1 MNSPKSNLINTPLQR
16 GGPRAAWLGNRFNG
30 FSHRAETVET
40 VPHSALTTITPL
52 KRGVNERC
60 LDSVSAQLL
69 LSRSFRISLVLACLF
84 SSFLHSAIAAD
95 GAGEA
100 PLFPAHSILV
110 LLAGLP
116 GDVESEKS
124 YRDQLQSWLEL
135 LDNTPVAPEKVFILW
150 DDLGWLVL
158 PAKMPAQ
165 VIHASREEFLALGKT
180 LAGTT
185 NPLVVIAWG
194 HGGMQGRAPVFHIR
208 GPRLTPDDFKAFAAQ
223 SPLADSHW
231 LLFFRGSG
239 AFAGALAGERRQ
251 IISSE
256 NQTMFTSDPIGTTP
270 LLKLARANPAISFA
284 ALGQQLG
291 RAIAAWYTDRKLART
306 EEPTFWDGTE
316 KPRLLAAENAETL
329 ASEPAA
335 KPAAKPAAEP
345 PPANTTNSPAPTA
358 GLPSAWKD
366 ISRVD
371 PQKYPDA
378 DGVVLR
384 RRVSYTFGS
393 NPAMA
398 AEHDEFMQIL
408 TAEGK
413 HFGDFDFAYSPPFE
427 NITFAHCEVWQT
439 NGNVLRLDPDEIRD
453 APEESVGDYQRPRRK
468 FFSLPGVSPGAV
480 LHVHYLSEWK
490 TYPLPHVSLEI
501 PILAELPVLDSA
513 LEVSVP
519 KDSPFH
525 FILSEGFEDKLK
537 PALQTD
543 PVINQTTYGSRYSW
557 QFHDLPALEH
567 EILAPPHGQP
577 ALLISTF
584 PDWADFADWYGRLTK
599 LTDVVTPEIAAKA
612 ATLTSD
618 ARTDREKVLALY
630 NYVTSLRYVAVP
642 LGVNSFRP
650 HAAANVLKNQ
660 FGDCKDKANLFNTLL
675 HSLNIEA
682 HLVLVPRFTQA
693 HEAIPGFAFN
703 HAISRVTLG
712 GDTLWVDT
720 TDEDCRF
727 GLLPPGDPG
736 RKVLVIDGK
745 SNALTQL
752 PSSTPSEHRF
762 ALRAQVDC
770 ADLSVDLPVTLSVST
785 AGFPDYALRSAARQL
800 KDHKTTVPLLAAHFQ
815 PAAGVFGLE
824 KQTFTS
830 VSALGEDFEWH
841 AEGACIA
848 IHSRSDGKWTLRAPF
863 WLPKEWNLALHQR
876 KTALFLNQGYP
887 VTLDEEFTFTLP
899 EKAPQL
905 ILPAVRENTEA
916 PLHWKI
922 DWAKMDRTIIAR
934 LHVELARG
942 GLSSS
947 ETPALQPQLRALF
960 TSLAA
965 GSTFAVA
972 Q

>member
-1 MNSPKSNLINTPLQR
+1 MAAHLTLNRLR
-16 GGPRAAWLGNRFNG
+16 GLA
-30 FSHRAETVET
+30 TVAIRDGT
-40 VPHSALTTITPL
+40 DGTDTTKVSIKDSTKVL
-52 KRGVNERC
+52 RC
-60 LDSVSAQLL
+60 M
-69 LSRSFRISLVLACLF
+69 FLVLACLF
-84 SSFLHSAIAAD
+84 SLLLHRAIAAD

-100 PLFPAHSILV
+100 PLIPEHSTVV

-116 GDVESEKS
+116 GDVESEKT

-135 LDNTPVAPEKVFILW
+135 LDNIPAAPEKVFILW

-165 VIHASREEFLALGKT
+165 VIQASREEFLALGKT

-194 HGGMQGRAPVFHIR
+194 HGGMQSRTPVFHVR
-208 GPRLTPDDFKAFAAQ
+208 GPRLTPEDFKTFAAQ
-223 SPLADSHW
+223 SPVADSHW
-231 LLFFRGSG
+231 LLVFRGSG
-239 AFAGALAGERRQ
+239 AFASAIADGRRQ

-256 NQTMFTSDPIGTTP
+256 NQTMFTSDPIGMAA
-270 LLKLARANPAISFA
+270 LLKVARANPASSFS

-306 EEPTFWDGTE
+306 EEPTFWSGTE
-316 KPRLLAAENAETL
+316 KPRLLAPDNAAAL
-329 ASEPAA
+329 SSEPPA
-335 KPAAKPAAEP
+335 KTPAEP
-345 PPANTTNSPAPTA
+345 PPASATNSPNSTGGAPA
-358 GLPSAWKD
+358 GWKD
-366 ISRVD
+366 ITRVD

-384 RRVSYTFGS
+384 RRVSYAFAS
-393 NPAMA
+393 SPAMA
-398 AEHDEFMQIL
+398 VEHEEFVQIL

-413 HFGDFDFAYSPPFE
+413 HFGDFDFAYLPPFE

-480 LHVHYLSEWK
+480 LHVKYLSEWK

-501 PILAELPVLDSA
+501 PVLAELPALDSA
-513 LEVSVP
+513 LEISVP

-525 FILSEGFEDKLK
+525 FVLSEGFEDTLK
-537 PALQTD
+537 PVLQTD
-543 PVINQTTYGSRYSW
+543 PVIHQTTYGSKYSW
-557 QFHDLPALEH
+557 QFHDLPAVEH
-567 EILAPPHGQP
+567 EILAPPRGQP

-612 ATLTSD
+612 AALTRD
-618 ARTDREKVLALY
+618 ATTDRERVLALY

-660 FGDCKDKANLFNTLL
+660 YGDCKDKANLFNTLL

-693 HEAIPGFAFN
+693 REAIPGLAFN
-703 HAISRVTLG
+703 HAISRVTLDG
-712 GDTLWVDT
+712 ETLWVDT

-736 RKVLVIDGK
+736 GKVLVIDGK

-762 ALRAQVDC
+762 TLRAQIDC
-770 ADLSVDLPVTLSVST
+770 ADLSADLPVTLSVST

-815 PAAGVFGLE
+815 PVAGVFGME
-824 KQTFTS
+824 MQSFTP

-848 IHSRSDGKWTLRAPF
+848 IHTRSEGKWTLRAPF
-863 WLPKEWNLALHQR
+863 WLPKEWSLALHQR
-876 KTALFLNQGYP
+876 RAGLFLNQGYP

-899 EKAPQL
+899 DKAQEL
-905 ILPAVRENTEA
+905 VLPAVHENTET
-916 PLHWKI
+916 PLRWKI
-922 DWAKMDRTIIAR
+922 DWAKTNQVVIAR
-934 LHVELARG
+934 LHVEVTHG
-942 GLSSS
+942 GLSVS
-947 ETPALQPQLRALF
+947 ETPIFQRQLRDLF
-960 TSLAA
+960 GALAA
-965 GSTFAVA
+965 ATTFAA
-972 Q
+972 SR